1 MFSFFEEN
9 KITDNKTSFLS
20 QYSSSNNTYTFTN
33 IAPLITYCIE
43 ERKREI
49 IASGGNPN
57 KQEDWKKWESEN
69 PDWNK
74 VVLIPVKVESNSNN
88 EVVAI
93 SNSLDM
99 ESAALKGG
107 TNEKNKLKMQI
118 FYTTF

>member
-1 MFSFFEEN
+1 MRKTRSL
-9 KITDNKTSFLS
+9 ITKHLFLS

-57 KQEDWKKWESEN
+57 KEEDWKKWESEN

>member
-1 MFSFFEEN
+1 MGVRE
-9 KITDNKTSFLS
+9 
-20 QYSSSNNTYTFTN
+20 SS
-33 IAPLITYCIE
+33 
-43 ERKREI
+43 
-49 IASGGNPN
+49 
-57 KQEDWKKWESEN
+57 
-69 PDWNK
+69 WNK